1 MVAVAVLGLAG
12 SGAVAQ
18 GVSFSGSAGMGVIY
32 SGATKDMRDTREL
45 NDSGALPTP
54 GDDDKKEVTTME
66 STIKWVSDFDISMSA
81 SGTTDG
87 GLTFGAA
94 ATIKA
99 SNGSSVVGNSNVY
112 IGGESWKIAIGDLDP
127 ASIRGR
133 PLGDIGYDGLGVDD
147 VAENIKHTI
156 DGKEIEQG
164 TAADVE
170 VSFTLGAAELGITAG
185 QTPGSPYIEAK
196 AVEPSATDGK
206 ISPAVAQAN
215 ATKEDTEWAAG
226 VKFGIGSTNLGI
238 GIDSE
243 KRYQASIGADLGAF
257 AGTLYYSQQKV
268 DGPKD
273 LGHNGTDGGTGDDAD
288 KARLDNKLT
297 GMGIALSVSAGTN
310 TTISAMYTQGKQS
323 DTRGIVDYNVNGQG
337 AADNNKDSAKSE
349 TDKGFGV
356 GVSHGLGGGAT
367 LQAGF
372 GKVKKQ
378 TKASVGVTMSF

>member
-1 MVAVAVLGLAG
+1 MIRKLMVVVAVLGLAG
-12 SGAVAQ
+12 TGAIAQ
-18 GVSFSGSAGMGVIY
+18 GVSFSGSAGMGVKY
-32 SGATKDMRDTREL
+32 SGATKDMRNTSKD
-45 NDSGALPTP
+45 PTAS
-54 GDDDKKEVTTME
+54 DIKEVTTME

-99 SNGSSVVGNSNVY
+99 SNGDSSVGNSNVY
-112 IGGESWKIAIGDLDP
+112 IGGESWTISIGDLDP

-156 DGKEIEQG
+156 DGKEMEQG

-185 QTPGSPYIEAK
+185 QTPGSPYVEAK
-196 AVEPSATDGK
+196 AVDDSATDGK

-268 DGPKD
+268 DGPDDGK
-273 LGHNGTDGGTGDDAD
+273 NTDAVTDDVI
-288 KARLDNKLT
+288 LENNLT
-297 GMGIALSVSAGTN
+297 GMGVALSVSAGAN

-323 DTRGIVDYNVNGQG
+323 DTRGMVTYDGDG
-337 AADNNKDSAKSE
+337 DADAPMSN

-356 GVSHGLGGGAT
+356 GVSHGLGGGDNGYCKLAI
-367 LQAGF
+367 

-378 TKASVGVTMSF
+378 TKASDRRYR

>member
-12 SGAVAQ
+12 SGAIAQ

-32 SGATKDMRDTREL
+32 SGATKDMRDTRKISEL
-45 NDSGALPTP
+45 GTDQE
-54 GDDDKKEVTTME
+54 KEEVTTME

-99 SNGSSVVGNSNVY
+99 SNGDSSVGNSNVY
-112 IGGESWKIAIGDLDP
+112 IGGESWTISIGDLDP

-147 VAENIKHTI
+147 VAEQI
-156 DGKEIEQG
+156 GGEQG

-185 QTPGSPYIEAK
+185 QTPGSPYKEAK
-196 AVEPSATDGK
+196 AAKTDTSAAPAGT
-206 ISPAVAQAN
+206 ISPAVEQAN

-257 AGTLYYSQQKV
+257 AGTLYYSQQNV
-268 DGPKD
+268 DGP
-273 LGHNGTDGGTGDDAD
+273 LDGGGNPISDSNAGTR
-288 KARLDNKLT
+288 KTNKLT
-297 GMGIALSVSAGTN
+297 GIGVALSVSAGAN
-310 TTISAMYTQGKQS
+310 TTINAMYTQGKQS
-323 DTRGIVDYNVNGQG
+323 DTRGTGQVNLTAD
-337 AADNNKDSAKSE
+337 AADAKEVSK